1 MFRTSIEWVYMLLHF
16 NFSPFFTFVILTAI
30 ATFIGGLI
38 ALRLQKHIHLLLGFT
53 AGVLLSVVSFDILP
67 EIVKLSEKLQID
79 IHQAFIPLV
88 VGFLFFHIIEKY
100 ILIHH
105 THEKDYGDHRHPT
118 IGVGSAI
125 ALIGHSFLDGVGIG
139 LAFQISQATG
149 IAIAFAVL
157 AHDFSD
163 GINTVSLM
171 ISHKN
176 SQLKALGFLALD
188 ALAPVLGAVTTLFF
202 TLSSTFSLIYLGV
215 FAGFLLYIGA
225 ADILPEAHSK
235 KSTWTTVVMT
245 VFGAAAMYLILTHIQ

>member
-1 MFRTSIEWVYMLLHF
+1 MILNLGL
-16 NFSPFFTFVILTAI
+16 SPFPTFVILTAI

-38 ALRLQKHIHLLLGFT
+38 ALRLQKRIHLLLGFT

-67 EIVKLSEKLQID
+67 EIVELAGKLQVD
-79 IHQAFIPLV
+79 IHKAFIPLV

-105 THEKDYGDHRHPT
+105 THEKDYGDHKHPT
-118 IGVGSAI
+118 IGIGSAI
-125 ALIGHSFLDGVGIG
+125 ALIGHSFLDGIGIG
-139 LAFQISQATG
+139 LAFQISETTG

-188 ALAPVLGAVTTLFF
+188 ALAPAFVA
-202 TLSSTFSLIYLGV
+202 
-215 FAGFLLYIGA
+215 
-225 ADILPEAHSK
+225 
-235 KSTWTTVVMT
+235 
-245 VFGAAAMYLILTHIQ
+245 